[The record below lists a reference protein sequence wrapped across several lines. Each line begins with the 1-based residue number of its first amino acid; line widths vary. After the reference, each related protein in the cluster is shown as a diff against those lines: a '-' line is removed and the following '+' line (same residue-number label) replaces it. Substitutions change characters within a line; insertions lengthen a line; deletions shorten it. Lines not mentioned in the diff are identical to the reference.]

1 MLLKHFEPLFSVN
14 QIDKISLNKLFIF
27 DSSAFRLFSKVMQR
41 IGSNQRIS
49 NLTQQMINFIF
60 FWKNLGRRL
69 TLNERIVI
77 DTLLKENMTKS
88 YIAKYPN

>member
-1 MLLKHFEPLFSVN
+1 
-14 QIDKISLNKLFIF
+14 
-27 DSSAFRLFSKVMQR
+27 MQR